1 MGLEKATEHLLELQG
16 SDGAWEAELGWCP
29 MLTAQYV
36 LVHYIVGRQVDPERC
51 RLLLSYFER
60 SQDREGLWGFHKH
73 AHPHLYITTL
83 VYVAVRLLGVQQN
96 DPKIKAAYNFI
107 RASGITNIPSW
118 GKFWLALLNLYDWRG
133 LNPILPELWSLPRWI
148 PLHPSNWYCHS
159 RLIYMGMAFIY
170 AHRFSMPMTP
180 ILKEIRDEL
189 FAEEFDT
196 VDFEGSR
203 NSLREADLYV
213 PPTVPLRM
221 AYRISQVFERFHRA
235 GFRKRCLE
243 KLLQQIRWE
252 LQGTNRSSLSP
263 LNGLLNIV
271 ALWLQNENCDELSAM
286 FEQLE
291 RWVWEDEEGGARV
304 ALQRTPTWDT
314 GFALQALETV
324 SYVGGVKDA
333 QRRAADY
340 LVREQI
346 RYAFDAFRDAY
357 RTDPR
362 GGWCLGRAWQGWPV
376 SDCTAEALLG
386 VILGHSTDAD
396 LSVVERAI
404 RFILRGQNRDGGFGS
419 YEARRTQMRIEWLNP
434 SEMFADAMTEDSY
447 VECTVS
453 CLTALAVCS
462 DRYPELMT
470 EECSDVIYRGRDW
483 LRQNQRKDG
492 SWRGAW
498 GINFIYGTMFG
509 IRGLVATGV
518 RKDDPSLQQACK
530 WLLDRQRDDGGWGE
544 HYSGCLSGQYVPHC
558 RSHVV
563 QTAWALM
570 ALLDVSDSN
579 WDAIT
584 CGIAFLLKK
593 QEGNGSWPKQEPV
606 GVYARSGVLDYPLY
620 SQYFPIHALGLYEK
634 QRLARIS

>member
-1 MGLEKATEHLLELQG
+1 
-16 SDGAWEAELGWCP
+16 

-36 LVHYIVGRQVDPERC
+36 LVRYIVGRPVDPKRS
-51 RLLLSYFER
+51 RLLLRYFER
-60 SQDREGLWGFHKH
+60 TQDREGLWGFHEQ
-73 AHPHLYITTL
+73 AHPHLFITTL
-83 VYVAVRLLGVQQN
+83 VYVAVRILGVQRY
-96 DPKIKAAYNFI
+96 DPRIKRAYYFI

-180 ILKEIRDEL
+180 TLAEIRDEL
-189 FAEEFDT
+189 FVEEFDT
-196 VDFEGSR
+196 VDFERSR
-203 NSLREADLYV
+203 NRLREADLYV
-213 PPTVPLRM
+213 PPTVPLRL
-221 AYRISQVFERFHRA
+221 AYRISQIFERFHRV

-243 KLLQQIRWE
+243 KLLRQIQWE
-252 LQGTNRSSLSP
+252 LQGTNHASLSP

-271 ALWLQNENCDELSAM
+271 ALWLQNANCDELSAM
-286 FEQLE
+286 FKQLE

-324 SYVGGVKDA
+324 PYFSGVKNA

-346 RYAFDAFRDAY
+346 RNAFDAFQDAY

-386 VILGHSTDAD
+386 IIVGHNTSADISVI
-396 LSVVERAI
+396 ERAM

-419 YEARRTQMRIEWLNP
+419 YEARRTQIRIEWLNP

-453 CLTALAVCS
+453 CIAALATCL
-462 DRYPELMT
+462 DKFPELLT
-470 EECSDVIYRGRDW
+470 NERRDAINTGGNW
-483 LRQNQRKDG
+483 LRRNQRKDG

-509 IRGLVATGV
+509 VRGLVATGA
-518 RKDDPSLQQACK
+518 RKDDPSLQLACR
-530 WLLDRQRDDGGWGE
+530 WFLERQRSDGGWGE
-544 HYSGCLSGQYVPHC
+544 HYSGCLSGHYVPHSE
-558 RSHVV
+558 SHIV
-563 QTAWALM
+563 QTAWALL
-570 ALLDVSDSN
+570 ALLEAGDSN
-579 WDAIT
+579 WNAIE
-584 CGIAFLLKK
+584 CGVAYLLEK
-593 QEGNGSWPKQEPV
+593 QEERGSWPRQEPV

-620 SQYFPIHALGLYEK
+620 SQYFPIQALSLYEK
-634 QRLARIS
+634 QRQARSR